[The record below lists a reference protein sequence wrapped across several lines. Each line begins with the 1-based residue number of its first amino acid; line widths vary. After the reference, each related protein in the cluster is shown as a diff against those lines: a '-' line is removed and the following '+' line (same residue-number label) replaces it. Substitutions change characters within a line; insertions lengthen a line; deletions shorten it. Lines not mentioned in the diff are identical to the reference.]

1 MYIVQTRTTPA
12 TLIFGNK
19 NAITEIEKKLFYTL
33 QYLLSLSFNSRKCR
47 ALITVHTIKRLMP
60 PLPTINFPH

>member
-19 NAITEIEKKLFYTL
+19 NTITEIEKKLFYTL
-33 QYLLSLSFNSRKCR
+33 QYLLSL
-47 ALITVHTIKRLMP
+47 L
-60 PLPTINFPH
+60 